1 MSNTIG
7 GTTGSTT
14 GPTQI
19 TGSLGIETPVKIQ
32 NIINKDGK
40 GQDVIIPLH
49 TYIDDG
55 KITINN
61 TDRKIDTKVQD
72 PIYTSTSVSLSE
84 FVIGIAKDIFYSRD
98 LSRQKSK
105 TLAQDAL
112 YCAEIFTKILLSK
125 NIISNKN
132 GIVFYNDK
140 YVPSATIKETQKLS
154 VKVSNKKIKVRT
166 TDKITLPVNKSVI
179 IVEGAKG
186 KISISID
193 EEQGTA
199 PSGAKLTNIEN
210 NRATLVSG
218 VCNNIENI
226 GEYTG
231 TVNIKI
237 ISAETSKY
245 EEATTT
251 ASVTIEG
258 QKS

>member
-1 MSNTIG
+1 MSNTLG
-7 GTTGSTT
+7 GTTGGTTT

-32 NIINKDGK
+32 NIITKDGK

-55 KITINN
+55 KLTINGIE
-61 TDRKIDTKVQD
+61 KINTKVQD
-72 PIYTSTSVSLSE
+72 PIYTSTSVSLPE

-98 LSRQKSK
+98 LSRAKSK

-125 NIISNKN
+125 KIISNKN
-132 GIVFYNDK
+132 GIVFYNNE

-199 PSGAKLTNIEN
+199 PSGAELINIEN

-218 VCNNIENI
+218 VCKNIEDN
-226 GEYTG
+226 GEYIG

-251 ASVTIEG
+251 VSVTIEG